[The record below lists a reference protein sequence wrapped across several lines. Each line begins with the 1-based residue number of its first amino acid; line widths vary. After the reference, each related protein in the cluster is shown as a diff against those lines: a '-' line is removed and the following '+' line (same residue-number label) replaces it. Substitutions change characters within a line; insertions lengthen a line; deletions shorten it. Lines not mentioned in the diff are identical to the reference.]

1 MADVTNKA
9 ELLASIAR
17 ERARLEALVGG
28 LSEGQLEDRS
38 FGGDWSVRD
47 VLAHTSAWERRI
59 ERALRTAL
67 GGTLPPWPEEG
78 ATLADVDR
86 LNARDAKAGRE
97 RPLAEVL
104 AESRASYEAIR
115 ALVASMS
122 EEDLFGTE
130 RWAWS
135 RGHAAAEFV
144 QANTDEHY
152 AEHAAE
158 IEAWLGADSSE
169 I

>member
-1 MADVTNKA
+1 MDAVTNKA
-9 ELLASIAR
+9 ELPH
-17 ERARLEALVGG
+17 RAAPALGG
-28 LSEGQLEDRS
+28 LTEAQLEDRS
-38 FGGDWSVRD
+38 FGEDWSVRD
-47 VLAHTSAWERRI
+47 VLSHTSAWERRI

-67 GGTLPPWPEEG
+67 GGTLPAWPEEG

-86 LNARDAKAGRE
+86 LNARDARAGRE
-97 RPLAEVL
+97 RALAEVL

-115 ALVASMS
+115 SLVASMS
-122 EEDLFGTE
+122 EADLFGTE

-144 QANTDEHY
+144 RANTDEHY

-158 IEAWLGADSSE
+158 IEAWLGGDTSE